1 MAIKRPDIYEHQNPN
16 EPIADTD
23 FVKGGFRTKVADLTA
38 LYALAPKVNQMKEHA
53 TSVWVI
59 SEAKYYTLVD
69 ASNVGNSGG
78 WSDSV
83 LGSDGGGTWGSITGT
98 LSDQTDLQA
107 ALDLKL
113 DKNNNIFLEEST
125 NISTSAD
132 WNNMSIDIDNQDASF
147 NLVINHV
154 VKFTVTKLKA
164 IGIITITAGVGITLF
179 YKNTV
184 QEINGGKGSMAFI
197 KPDPTT
203 ANQLIVYI
211 TN

>member
-1 MAIKRPDIYEHQNPN
+1 
-16 EPIADTD
+16 
-23 FVKGGFRTKVADLTA
+23 
-38 LYALAPKVNQMKEHA
+38 
-53 TSVWVI
+53 
-59 SEAKYYTLVD
+59 
-69 ASNVGNSGG
+69 
-78 WSDSV
+78 
-83 LGSDGGGTWGSITGT
+83 
-98 LSDQTDLQA
+98 LQA